1 MAIFNLY
8 QSSRIE
14 DTPNNEQEDYQ
25 TVQVT
30 RELFSSLHPRVL
42 DVSELLIVEKGLR
55 SSKKK
60 RDYDQMIEQV
70 RLPEADPFIFSIT
83 ARESYLA
90 IDIK

>member
-1 MAIFNLY
+1 MAIFSLY

-30 RELFSSLHPRVL
+30 RELFSSLHPRVF
-42 DVSELLIVEKGLR
+42 DASELFIVEKGLR
-55 SSKKK
+55 KKK

-70 RLPEADPFIFSIT
+70 RLPEAEPFIIRSIT